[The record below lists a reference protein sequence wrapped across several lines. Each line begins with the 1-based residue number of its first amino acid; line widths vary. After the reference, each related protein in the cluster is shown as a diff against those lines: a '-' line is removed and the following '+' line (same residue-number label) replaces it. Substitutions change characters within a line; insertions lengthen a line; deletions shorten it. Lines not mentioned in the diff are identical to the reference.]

1 MSLTRAHS
9 TGIDD
14 RSCRQMTAEEYFQ
27 LPAGPPYSQL
37 IDGRLVMSPSP
48 FFFHQSLVLAIATE
62 FRNFLRKNR
71 VGVVQIAPSD
81 VHLDGGNVFQ
91 PDVYFVR
98 NERRTLIDRQGL
110 KGAPDLV
117 VEVISGRTARI
128 DLGPKKRIYAE
139 SGVLEFWAVFPDE
152 EEIEVYDLPISV
164 ETPARRFGRGDT
176 IATPLVPGLEI
187 PLDLLFE

>member
-1 MSLTRAHS
+1 MTQAHS
-9 TGIDD
+9 AGVLLPAD
-14 RSCRQMTAEEYFQ
+14 RRMTAEEYFD
-27 LPAGPPYSQL
+27 LPEGPPYYQL
-37 IDGRLVMSPSP
+37 IEGELIMSPSP
-48 FFFHQSLVLAIATE
+48 FFFHQSLVLRIATE
-62 FRNFLRKNR
+62 FQIFLRKNR

-81 VHLDGGNVFQ
+81 VHLDSGNVFQ

-98 NERRTLIDRQGL
+98 SEGRALIDPQGL

-139 SGVLEFWAVFPDE
+139 NGVLEFWAVFPDD
-152 EEIEVYDLPISV
+152 EVLEVFDLPASV
-164 ETPARRFGRGDT
+164 ETPARKFARSDT
-176 IATPLVPGLEI
+176 ITTPLVRGLEI